1 LTYDQLAEQVRR
13 FVLRGLGADPDA
25 SGTALP

>member
-1 LTYDQLAEQVRR
+1 LADHVRR
-13 FVLRGLGADPDA
+13 FVLRGLGAEPEL